1 MTYCTQDEKR
11 MEKAFKL
18 YFHRANIQEQTDTI
32 DILVCHANV
41 IRYFICRYHSATCA
55 SKPSN
60 GILCSH
66 VLQSFAAANCNV
78 GVCDSGELLS
88 NCHQD

>member
-1 MTYCTQDEKR
+1 

-18 YFHRANIQEQTDTI
+18 YFHRAEFQEQTDTI

-41 IRYFICRYHSATCA
+41 IRYFICRYRPVYVVCYMYHNMHEADVF
-55 SKPSN
+55 
-60 GILCSH
+60 LH
-66 VLQSFAAANCNV
+66 VSQSFAAANCNV
-78 GVCDSGELLS
+78 GVCNSGKLLC